1 MGVNRSAHDRPRTLT
16 DYLRTNYQHLLD
28 PPAAFLN
35 RLGIAPN
42 TVTLLGLA
50 GNLVGALLLAQGRFQ
65 VGGLLV
71 VLMGPIDALDGAM
84 ARLRGEPS
92 EFGAFVDSVTDRY
105 SELTIYAGLL
115 YYALHSQETS
125 LAGMIFAAAAGSV
138 LVSYVRARGE
148 ALGYQVRGGVLTR
161 VERYLVLAPSL
172 VLRYPII
179 GVGIVALLANLT
191 ALQRVLIVRRQVHT
205 QPIKGKTNVD

>member
-1 MGVNRSAHDRPRTLT
+1 MGVNPSAHDRPNTLT
-16 DYLRTNYQHLLD
+16 DYLRANYQHLLD

-50 GNLVGALLLAQGRFQ
+50 GNLVGALLLAQGQFRL
-65 VGGLLV
+65 GGLIV
-71 VLMGPIDALDGAM
+71 VVMGPIDALDGAM

-105 SELTIYAGLL
+105 SELTIYGGLL
-115 YYALHSQETS
+115 YYALRAGDAR
-125 LAGMIFAAAAGSV
+125 LAGLVFAAAAGSV

-148 ALGYQVRGGVLTR
+148 ALGYEVKGGVLTR

-172 VLRYPII
+172 LLSVPLV
-179 GVGIVALLANLT
+179 GVGIVALLANVT
-191 ALQRVLIVRRQVHT
+191 ALQRVLIVRRLARRHHFRED
-205 QPIKGKTNVD
+205 PNVD